1 MIRGVSLMVAALAIG
16 PACLHVLAESPA
28 EQAAAARN
36 RLTAWHGEKPES
48 GERLLHIIAWRS
60 SDRGFAEN
68 HRQRLDRM
76 LTDIQ
81 SFYRREL
88 QRHGL
93 APGTIRL
100 DRDTTGQLVIHEV
113 TGAGRWAD
121 YGRSDGSRIRA
132 ECLPVLRQKGI
143 DINRETI
150 MIFTNLASWD
160 PLKGRFQHKSPFYAG
175 GDWRRGIAWQLDS
188 PELDTLNL
196 PLLEPLIEDGE
207 YGRIS
212 LGKHNSIFIGGIAH
226 ELGHALGLPHCR
238 ARRDEERQGTA
249 LMGSGNRTYGDERR
263 NEGKGT
269 FLTLAH
275 ALRLASHPQFTKSIK
290 GIAVTPKG
298 EFSDL
303 SIVARNDGKS
313 FTVQGRADCQP
324 PVYVVIGYLDP
335 EGGGDYDSRTV
346 TAVPDREGR
355 FELECNA
362 VVPGRSASLRLVACH
377 VNGSTTK
384 RTFPY
389 SVEPSGRVDVRA
401 ARALLALDPFLDRLH
416 VAGPAAAK
424 QQIPADEWAV
434 RLAAAVLE
442 GRSDRRKT
450 IDPQA
455 TNPDVTSLPLSQ
467 AVPVTAQVGWRQ
479 PAYDNLPQ
487 RDALIEAAGQLY
499 ETGIYAHAPA
509 VHAYAVGGKWRRLRG
524 ACGLPSRRGGSVV
537 FVILSDGRE
546 VFRSPRLQ
554 PGRIVSYDVDL
565 TDVTSLELRTE
576 NAGDGNNGDWGIWL
590 APMLSR

>member
-1 MIRGVSLMVAALAIG
+1 
-16 PACLHVLAESPA
+16 
-28 EQAAAARN
+28 
-36 RLTAWHGEKPES
+36 
-48 GERLLHIIAWRS
+48 
-60 SDRGFAEN
+60 
-68 HRQRLDRM
+68 
-76 LTDIQ
+76 
-81 SFYRREL
+81 
-88 QRHGL
+88 
-93 APGTIRL
+93 
-100 DRDTTGQLVIHEV
+100 
-113 TGAGRWAD
+113 
-121 YGRSDGSRIRA
+121 
-132 ECLPVLRQKGI
+132 
-143 DINRETI
+143 
-150 MIFTNLASWD
+150 
-160 PLKGRFQHKSPFYAG
+160 
-175 GDWRRGIAWQLDS
+175 
-188 PELDTLNL
+188 
-196 PLLEPLIEDGE
+196 
-207 YGRIS
+207 
-212 LGKHNSIFIGGIAH
+212 
-226 ELGHALGLPHCR
+226 
-238 ARRDEERQGTA
+238 
-249 LMGSGNRTYGDERR
+249 MGSGNRTYGDERR